1 MKKLTLNPHQTEQLA
16 VLATYFHLNGELK
29 KEHYSPEGPAHDL
42 MEMLSQFTGDFTGQL
57 ILLKDPYAI
66 DIYTATL
73 IEMNEDGETYST
85 ILHADTPVDLMNN
98 IIKQLETECDERGF
112 VYYFNAESLMND
124 LRHDNEQRGPFH
136 IRIKNSDTEFLVS
149 SKKLSVKIE

>member
-1 MKKLTLNPHQTEQLA
+1 MKKLILFPHQTEQLA
-16 VLATYFHLNGELK
+16 VLTTYFHLNGELK
-29 KEHYSPEGPAHDL
+29 KEHYKPEGPAHDL
-42 MEMLSQFTGDFTGQL
+42 MEMLSQFTGDFTGRL
-57 ILLKDPYAI
+57 ILLKDPYAV

-85 ILHADTPVDLMNN
+85 ILHADTPEDLMNN

-112 VYYFNAESLMND
+112 VYYFNAENLMND
-124 LRHDNEQRGPFH
+124 LRYGNEQRGPFH

-149 SKKLSVKIE
+149 SKKLSIKIE